1 MVETKEVN
9 VVVDTQEIVI
19 PVETEEIVIPIEA
32 IGTQGEKGD
41 KGDTALTVSVG
52 SVTTGE
58 TGTNASVTNSGTTTD
73 LILDFIIPKGAK
85 GDKGDKGETG
95 LQGPQGPQGEQGT
108 NGEGVPSGG
117 TTGQV
122 LAKQSDNDYDTIW
135 INNSGGSG
143 VGTTDYTQLENKP
156 KINNIELTGN
166 KSLDDL
172 GIVNFSGNYED
183 LSNKPT
189 IPTVPTDVSSFNN
202 DAGYLTSVPSEYVTE
217 TELNAKGYLTEH
229 QDISNLAAKE
239 ELHSHANKTIL
250 DNIKESDI
258 TNWNNK
264 SSFSGNYD
272 DLENKPTIPTV
283 PDKVS
288 AFENDAGYLTEH
300 QSLENKQDK
309 LTASDGI
316 SIDENGNIK
325 NTYGYQD
332 NKLRLWTYC
341 IPRATVNTLEE
352 LETALV
358 SKFQEM
364 LDAGAI
370 GGVKWG
376 TNLFVLSDPNG
387 TDGAFTDYVGEYLI
401 YYVESSGSLIS
412 LMQISTIDKFFHYLS
427 TKQSNNSLEMYDHA
441 YINITTSYDE
451 SSSKVI
457 VNTVSLN
464 KPDEE
469 ILNVLATDKDYT
481 TPYMPLYNGSPTTKK
496 YVDDNFINK
505 NQIGVASGVASLD
518 SNGKVPSSQLSN
530 VVESGSNS
538 NGSYVKYSDGTMI
551 CYKTVEGTV
560 DLTEQYYTY
569 FYHTAD
575 SKLFNLGDYAMPFI
589 ERPICNITFIG
600 GNAQWIGAIQN
611 QSATH
616 VGDLHI
622 ISVTSKKAGAYYDV
636 IAVGKWK

>member
-1 MVETKEVN
+1 MIETKEVN

-41 KGDTALTVSVG
+41 KGDTALSVSVG

-58 TGTNASVTNSGTTTD
+58 TGANASITNSGTTTD
-73 LILDFIIPKGAK
+73 LILDFIIPKGE
-85 GDKGDKGETG
+85 KGDKGETG
-95 LQGPQGPQGEQGT
+95 LQGETGPQGPQGPQGEQGT

-122 LAKQSDNDYDTIW
+122 LAKQSNNDYDTIW

-189 IPTVPTDVSSFNN
+189 IPTVP
-202 DAGYLTSVPSEYVTE
+202 
-217 TELNAKGYLTEH
+217 
-229 QDISNLAAKE
+229 
-239 ELHSHANKTIL
+239 
-250 DNIKESDI
+250 
-258 TNWNNK
+258 
-264 SSFSGNYD
+264 
-272 DLENKPTIPTV
+272 
-283 PDKVS
+283 DKIS

-316 SIDENGNIK
+316 SIDENCNIK

-387 TDGAFTDYVGEYLI
+387 TDGAFTDYVGAYLI

-412 LMQISTIDKFFHYLS
+412 LMQISTIDKFFYYLS
-427 TKQSNNSLEMYDHA
+427 TEQSNNSLEMYDHA
-441 YINITTSYDE
+441 FINITTSYDE

-496 YVDDNFINK
+496 YVDDEFINK

-518 SNGKVPSSQLSN
+518 SNGKVPSSQLSY
-530 VVESGSNS
+530 VVESGTNS
-538 NGSYVKYSDGTMI
+538 NGTYVKYDDGRME

-560 DLTEQYYTY
+560 EITEQYYGY
-569 FYHTAD
+569 FYHTPD
-575 SKLFNLGDYAMPFI
+575 GKYFNLGDFAMPFI
-589 ERPICNITFIG
+589 ERPICDITFRG
-600 GNAQWIGAIQN
+600 GNVQWIGAIQN

-616 VGDLHI
+616 AGDLHI
-622 ISVTSKKAGAYYDV
+622 ISVTSKTAGAYYDV
-636 IAVGKWK
+636 VAKGKWK